1 MKRAARSWLLAAS
14 LLAAAGLAQAQSE
27 RAHPAWNVPGG
38 DARRG
43 HHLVAEL
50 GCGGCHT
57 IPGVRNARGNVGPPL
72 IAFGDRRFIAGMLP
86 NEPANLLRWIEH
98 PQSVVP
104 GNAMP
109 EMGISEA
116 QARDIAAYLYTLR

>member
-1 MKRAARSWLLAAS
+1 MKRAARSWLVAAA
-14 LLAAAGLAQAQSE
+14 LLATAAFAHAQSE

-43 HHLVAEL
+43 HHLIAEL

-72 IAFGDRRFIAGMLP
+72 TAFGDRRFVAGMLENQP
-86 NEPANLLRWIEH
+86 DNLIHWLEH

-109 EMGISEA
+109 EMGISQA

>member
-1 MKRAARSWLLAAS
+1 VKRAARRRLLA
-14 LLAAAGLAQAQSE
+14 LALVAATALAHAQSE
-27 RAHPAWNVPGG
+27 RAHPAWHVPGG
-38 DARRG
+38 DATRG
-43 HHLVAEL
+43 HHLIAEL

-72 IAFGDRRFIAGMLP
+72 IAFGDRRFVAGMLENRP
-86 NEPANLLRWIEH
+86 ENLIHWLEH

-109 EMGISEA
+109 EMGISQA

>member
-1 MKRAARSWLLAAS
+1 MQWS
-14 LLAAAGLAQAQSE
+14 
-27 RAHPAWNVPGG
+27 PGG
-38 DARRG
+38 DAHRG
-43 HHLVAEL
+43 RQLIAQL

-72 IAFGDRRFIAGMLP
+72 NAFGDRRFVAGMLENQP
-86 NEPANLLRWIEH
+86 DNLIHWLEH

-109 EMGISEA
+109 EMGISQA
-116 QARDIAAYLYTLR
+116 QARDIAAYLYMLR

>member
-1 MKRAARSWLLAAS
+1 MSRAPRSC
-14 LLAAAGLAQAQSE
+14 LLAAALLAAGAFAHAQSE

-38 DARRG
+38 DAQRG
-43 HHLVAEL
+43 RHLVGEL

-72 IAFGDRRFIAGMLP
+72 TAFGDRRFVAGMLENRP
-86 NEPANLLRWIEH
+86 DNLIHWLEH

-109 EMGISEA
+109 EMGISQA

>member
-1 MKRAARSWLLAAS
+1 MRRLVPHCLLALP
-14 LLAAAGLAQAQSE
+14 LLVAATLAQAQSE
-27 RAHPAWNVPGG
+27 RAHPTWNVPGG
-38 DARRG
+38 DPGRG
-43 HHLVAEL
+43 HHLVETL

-57 IPGVRNARGNVGPPL
+57 VPGVRNARGNVGPPL
-72 IAFGDRRFIAGMLP
+72 TAFGDRRFIAGMLA
-86 NEPANLLRWIEH
+86 NEPENLVHWIQH

>member
-1 MKRAARSWLLAAS
+1 MKRTLGRWLLA
-14 LLAAAGLAQAQSE
+14 LPLVAATALAQAQSE

-38 DARRG
+38 NATRG
-43 HHLVAEL
+43 HDLVTQL

-72 IAFGDRRFIAGMLP
+72 TAFGDRRFVAGMLENRP
-86 NEPANLLRWIEH
+86 ENLIHWLEH

-109 EMGISEA
+109 EMGISQQ
-116 QARDIAAYLYTLR
+116 QARDIAAWLYTLR

>member
-1 MKRAARSWLLAAS
+1 MKRAARCWLLALPLVAATV
-14 LLAAAGLAQAQSE
+14 LAHAQSE

-43 HHLVAEL
+43 HQLIAQL

-72 IAFGDRRFIAGMLP
+72 IAFGDRRFVAGMLENQP
-86 NEPANLLRWIEH
+86 DNLIHWLEH

-109 EMGISEA
+109 EMGISQA

>member
-1 MKRAARSWLLAAS
+1 MKRAARSWLAAAA
-14 LLAAAGLAQAQSE
+14 LLATAALAQAQSE

-43 HHLVAEL
+43 HRLVAEL

-72 IAFGDRRFIAGMLP
+72 IAFGDRRFIAGMLENQP
-86 NEPANLLRWIEH
+86 DNLIHWLQH

-109 EMGISEA
+109 EMNVSQA
-116 QARDIAAYLYTLR
+116 QARDMAAYLYTLR

>member
-14 LLAAAGLAQAQSE
+14 LLAAADLAQAQSE

>member
-1 MKRAARSWLLAAS
+1 MKHAARCWLLALPLVAATA
-14 LLAAAGLAQAQSE
+14 LAHAQSE

-38 DARRG
+38 DAQRG
-43 HHLVAEL
+43 HQLIAHL

-72 IAFGDRRFIAGMLP
+72 IAFGDRRFVAGMLENQP
-86 NEPANLLRWIEH
+86 DNLIHWLEH

-109 EMGISEA
+109 EMGISQA
-116 QARDIAAYLYTLR
+116 QARDIAAYLYSR

>member
-1 MKRAARSWLLAAS
+1 MKGALRSWLVAVP
-14 LLAAAGLAQAQSE
+14 LLAAAALAQAQSE
-27 RAHPAWNVPGG
+27 RARPAWSVPGG
-38 DARRG
+38 DAKRG
-43 HHLVAEL
+43 HRLVAEL

-72 IAFGDRRFIAGMLP
+72 IAFGDRRYVAGMLENRP
-86 NEPANLLRWIEH
+86 DNLIHWLEH

>member
-1 MKRAARSWLLAAS
+1 MKAAPRSCLVALAVAI
-14 LLAAAGLAQAQSE
+14 APVFGQAQSE

-43 HHLVAEL
+43 HNLVAEV

-86 NEPANLLRWIEH
+86 NDPANLLRWIQH

-109 EMGISEA
+109 EMNISEA